1 MCELK
6 YEFWIHASVE
16 LQIGIDF
23 RCLKKKKSPVI
34 LFKLI
39 IIPTVRTNVTHDT
52 QHKGNLCVSQTA
64 WFIVH
69 IDQVYF
75 CHYLYQKNP
84 DSASKLMFLTFFF
97 QAALLISDKSNRF
110 QVSNEIHRNYFMWDD
125 FVWFAEELVRNLVS
139 CVTFVDTWPYVLCA
153 VPCPGPMLT
162 SVHTCDN
169 LLYNLL
175 HTCFL
180 TWL

>member
-1 MCELK
+1 MPLLNYK
-6 YEFWIHASVE
+6 SALTSNIW
-16 LQIGIDF
+16 
-23 RCLKKKKSPVI
+23 KKTNQSFFSI
-34 LFKLI
+34 WSSF
-39 IIPTVRTNVTHDT
+39 PTARTNVTHDT

-153 VPCPGPMLT
+153 VP
-162 SVHTCDN
+162 
-169 LLYNLL
+169 
-175 HTCFL
+175 
-180 TWL
+180 WLVFIHVTISYTISYTRAS